1 MSNELRPKIVDAM
14 KNAMRARDS
23 LALDAV
29 RYLLS
34 LVKNA
39 EIDAHRELD
48 DAEITSL
55 LQKEVKMRREAI
67 QQFEQAGQSTTV
79 EEETKK
85 LDVLLQFLP
94 KQLSAE
100 ELRSAVGQIIERAES
115 KDFPA
120 VMRIASAELKGKADG
135 RMVAEEVKRQLA

>member
-1 MSNELRPKIVDAM
+1 MSNELRPKIVEAM
-14 KNAMRARDS
+14 KNAMRARDA
-23 LALDAV
+23 LTLDAV

-48 DAEITSL
+48 DAEIATI
-55 LQKEVKMRREAI
+55 LQKEVKTRKEAI
-67 QQFEQAGQSTTV
+67 QQFEQAGQKTTV
-79 EEETKK
+79 SEETKK
-85 LDVLLQFLP
+85 LDVLMQFLP

-100 ELRSAVGQIIERAES
+100 ELRGIVEQIIMRSEV

-120 VMRIASAELKGKADG
+120 VMRLASSELKGKADG
-135 RMVAEEVKRQLA
+135 KLIAEEVKRQLA

>member
-1 MSNELRPKIVDAM
+1 MSNELRPKIVEAM

-48 DAEITSL
+48 DAEITTI
-55 LQKEVKMRREAI
+55 LQKEVKTRREAI
-67 QQFEQAGQSTTV
+67 LQFEQAGQEATV
-79 EEETKK
+79 SEETKK
-85 LDVLLQFLP
+85 LDILMQFLP

-100 ELRSAVGQIIERAES
+100 ELRVAIQKIIEGAES

-120 VMRIASAELKGKADG
+120 VMRVASLELKGKADG
-135 RMVAEEVKRQLA
+135 RLVAEEVKRQLA

>member
-1 MSNELRPKIVDAM
+1 MSNELRPKIVEAM

-48 DAEITSL
+48 DAEITTI
-55 LQKEVKMRREAI
+55 LQKEVKTRREAI
-67 QQFEQAGQSTTV
+67 LQFEQAGQEATV
-79 EEETKK
+79 SEETKK
-85 LDVLLQFLP
+85 LDILMQFLP

-100 ELRSAVGQIIERAES
+100 ELRVAIQKIIEGAES

-120 VMRIASAELKGKADG
+120 VMRVASSELKAKADG
-135 RMVAEEVKRQLA
+135 KLIAEEVKRQLA

>member
-1 MSNELRPKIVDAM
+1 MSNELRPKIVEAM

-48 DAEITSL
+48 DAEITTI
-55 LQKEVKMRREAI
+55 LQKEVKTRREAI
-67 QQFEQAGQSTTV
+67 LQFEQAGQEATV
-79 EEETKK
+79 SEETKK
-85 LDVLLQFLP
+85 LDILMQFLP
-94 KQLSAE
+94 KQLSTE
-100 ELRSAVGQIIERAES
+100 ELRVAIQKIIEGVAS

-120 VMRIASAELKGKADG
+120 VMRVASSELKGQADG
-135 RMVAEEVKRQLA
+135 RLVAEEVKRQLA